1 IRKAF
6 SLAIDREAMIDNI
19 TQTEEKPAMGLVP
32 PSIFEE
38 NEEGY
43 FEDNDVDQA
52 KEYLEKGLDEIGEDE
67 LDTVK
72 MSCKTMEGH
81 EAKAKAIQEMWK
93 KKLDVD
99 VELNNEEWN
108 VYLDSMS
115 NGDYQ
120 IGRMGWI
127 ADFNDAVNFLEIFET
142 TGGNNYTNWE

>member
-1 IRKAF
+1 AAFPISALPLATIESLKDEGNLEISVLDDVYNYSFNHEEETFDNENIRKAF

-72 MSCKTMEGH
+72 VS
-81 EAKAKAIQEMWK
+81 
-93 KKLDVD
+93 
-99 VELNNEEWN
+99 
-108 VYLDSMS
+108 
-115 NGDYQ
+115 
-120 IGRMGWI
+120 
-127 ADFNDAVNFLEIFET
+127 
-142 TGGNNYTNWE
+142 